1 MLNELMRRTRS
12 FRRFQEEKRIAP
24 EILSELIELAGLAGS
39 ARNLQ
44 PWRYMICRHKHH
56 CRQIFPHLGW
66 AGYLPEWPGPEQGER
81 PAAYI
86 LCLLD
91 TDICRNGDIDLGI
104 ASQNILLGAMAHGI
118 GGCRI
123 ASISAALGQ
132 ELQLPARLELQ
143 LVIALG
149 YPAEEVIIV
158 EPEERQDIRYWHGP
172 AHDHY
177 VPKRPLADI
186 LLPLPLS

>member
-1 MLNELMRRTRS
+1 MLNDLIRRTRS
-12 FRRFQEEKRIAP
+12 FRRFREEQRIAP
-24 EILSELIELAGLAGS
+24 EILSELIELARLAGS

-44 PWRYMICRHKHH
+44 PWRYMICRHEHH
-56 CRQIFPHLGW
+56 CRMIFPHLGW
-66 AGYLPEWPGPEQGER
+66 AGYLAEWPGPDRGAR

-91 TDICRNGDIDLGI
+91 TDICKNGDIDLGI

-123 ASISAALGQ
+123 ASISAALGRQ
-132 ELQLPARLELQ
+132 LKLPARLKLQ

-149 YPAEEVIIV
+149 YPAEEVVIV
-158 EPEERQDIRYWHGP
+158 EAEERQTIKYWHGT
-172 AHDHY
+172 ANDHY
-177 VPKRPLADI
+177 VPKRPVADI
-186 LLPLPLS
+186 LLPLSLS